1 MVNEKIIVVF
11 LILAAVL
18 SLVSI
23 GLSVG
28 FDITSSI
35 DGIKSVTTSFVS
47 KTSDTQ
53 SSNVRLNIE
62 PSLK

>member
-1 MVNEKIIVVF
+1 MVNNKVVVVF
-11 LILAAVL
+11 LILAVVL

-23 GLSVG
+23 GLSIG

-35 DGIKSVTTSFVS
+35 DGIKSFTTSFVS

-53 SSNVRLNIE
+53 SSNVRLSIE
-62 PSLK
+62 PPVQ